1 MSFIDNF
8 QGLSSSLD
16 SLVKN
21 LYKDDFMYLS
31 QEFDKKVLDLVK
43 QKEFYPYEYMSDFEK
58 FKEQLPS
65 KEKFYNLLTSKKTS
79 EKENDHV
86 LIVWTKF
93 KMKMM
98 KDYNDLYLNCQVLLW
113 AGAFEKFRNNRLK
126 NLYYVQGIIWVHQ
139 S

>member
-1 MSFIDNF
+1 MNCSINNKLSFIDNF

-65 KEKFYNLLTSKKTS
+65 KEKFYNLKKKKKTS

-98 KDYNDLYLNCQVLLW
+98 KDYNDLYLNCQVLL
-113 AGAFEKFRNNRLK
+113 
-126 NLYYVQGIIWVHQ
+126 
-139 S
+139 